1 MFKSKAKLYVWQKRL
16 VTNWKNIMI
25 LIFLTFYGLAF
36 ASPAIQSQPLLEMDE
51 ISHAGDRL
59 LAMLQTQI
67 FNKFMMNNDGQD
79 DDIMD
84 NYF

>member
-1 MFKSKAKLYVWQKRL
+1 MFKSKAKLYIWQKRL
-16 VTNWKNIMI
+16 VTKNIMI